1 MRSKISPQ
9 KFYLIHNFGY
19 MSSIDHNSKHPPD
32 GVASTFQGEIIRIA
46 TLRLGHPLSPELISM
61 MRINRW
67 GYMGLESIIDT
78 IRFIEVDEIENY
90 LSGLK

>member
-1 MRSKISPQ
+1 
-9 KFYLIHNFGY
+9 
-19 MSSIDHNSKHPPD
+19 MSSVDHNNKHSPD
-32 GVASTFQGEIIRIA
+32 GVTSSLQDEIIRIA

-61 MRINRW
+61 VRINRW

-78 IRFIEVDEIENY
+78 IKFIEVDEIENY